1 MKPITKNNKEKYIE
15 IDGTKNDLKY
25 NNRPMNLED
34 VSASEL
40 DEPEISEHMNI
51 SLKINEK
58 LELEKETR

>member
-1 MKPITKNNKEKYIE
+1 LKPITKNNKEKYIE